1 MKLLFAAAAATAFM
15 APATAFSS
23 TFVSL
28 SGLAHHIRDTGDVHD
43 SVVTQLADAPVAVL
57 MHGFAGSTES
67 FVDVAPEL
75 VAAGIRCI
83 ALDRVGFGRTDRPFP
98 LTLPTLPLLPFRE
111 NLASLF
117 ETRSASAEE
126 SKYGIGSQLSALARG
141 AFVTGLR
148 RPETLAPRLPW
159 QLSQFGADPYSSNFA
174 IDNVL
179 WPLLKTQLTS
189 PSGTMHSRPIYLVG
203 HSAGGPIALRAL
215 LSLAS
220 KTKTRLP
227 QGRLAGVVLVAPACL
242 DPREDP
248 GAYEREEVK
257 SSVAAENKPETS
269 FLEALVPEDVRA
281 RIALETRFATFR
293 AVSNLPDAFGL
304 PGVAKMVDGRDM
316 VEAVVGQMHPR
327 MRANEL
333 RSRVEALAEK
343 YTKPTQEFANVWD
356 RALLNVYR
364 ADQPSPVSL
373 PNAPLPLLSGRALL
387 LKAKETALQLRTE
400 FLVVTGDSDFVV
412 PVRASRL
419 VAELLGTPSLV
430 EMAETG
436 HLPMDERPE
445 ELGKILVG
453 FIRGGVAGASTG

>member
-1 MKLLFAAAAATAFM
+1 
-15 APATAFSS
+15 
-23 TFVSL
+23 
-28 SGLAHHIRDTGDVHD
+28 
-43 SVVTQLADAPVAVL
+43 
-57 MHGFAGSTES
+57 
-67 FVDVAPEL
+67 
-75 VAAGIRCI
+75 
-83 ALDRVGFGRTDRPFP
+83 
-98 LTLPTLPLLPFRE
+98 
-111 NLASLF
+111 
-117 ETRSASAEE
+117 
-126 SKYGIGSQLSALARG
+126 
-141 AFVTGLR
+141 
-148 RPETLAPRLPW
+148 
-159 QLSQFGADPYSSNFA
+159 
-174 IDNVL
+174 
-179 WPLLKTQLTS
+179 
-189 PSGTMHSRPIYLVG
+189 
-203 HSAGGPIALRAL
+203 
-215 LSLAS
+215 
-220 KTKTRLP
+220 
-227 QGRLAGVVLVAPACL
+227 VVLVAPACL

-373 PNAPLPLLSGRALL
+373 PNAPIPLLSGRALL